1 MDVGRETG
9 ASSGAV
15 RRTAKAVTSRL
26 ACALVLPQQLQAPST
41 VGHYA
46 GGASGKTAGHTALAG
61 HLFRFLFSGVPQ
73 WLQIAG
79 VIIGVPVAII
89 VIWQLLK
96 RRRRVWGWWLARG
109 PAMKLAL
116 IAAVFVVVAG
126 ASVSGLAGYTYMMH
140 NNDFCQSCHIMDT
153 AWNRFQVSAHKNIQC
168 HACHRQPLYVSTVEL
183 YYWVTQRMMQIP
195 EHDKV
200 PSTVCDECHLQK
212 GADSTLT
219 QVMLTAGHA
228 VHLRSDSSALKNV
241 QCVTCHG
248 RDFHIFIPNNPTCTQ
263 SGCHVNTRVN
273 LGAMSRQAFP
283 HCTICHDFKSR
294 VPLSVT
300 VAQAKTRLT
309 PQVMNCFGCHQM
321 IQQTKRFDLNLD
333 PHKGNCGIC
342 HNPHKQEKP
351 NDAFK
356 TCAESKCHGS
366 PDTLTS
372 FHRGL
377 GGHKLAQCGSCH
389 TAHSWRVKGTN
400 CISCHQS
407 INRDPPQRSSSL
419 DESSIV
425 RALMFATSSSRS
437 FRRTL
442 SPLRRA
448 PAIAHLTALRSTA
461 MTPARPRAASS
472 VPSVPHPVV
481 ADSFRHS
488 LHKSLACTTCHG
500 TTTTHGGLKF
510 TAPGGCVACHHS
522 TRQRVE
528 CTGCHDRASL
538 PDREMPMA
546 FAISARP
553 ETITRPESFTHERH
567 AGLACTRCHGDDVK
581 RSVATTCKSCHA
593 EHHTTAADC
602 AGCHPTARTGHDR
615 ASHDGCARCH
625 TDAVVAA
632 LPASRSVC
640 LACHEKQRDHYP
652 NGDCATCHATPH
664 DMMRVGRV
672 GAGR

>member
-1 MDVGRETG
+1 
-9 ASSGAV
+9 V

-26 ACALVLPQQLQAPST
+26 VCALVLPQQLQAPST

>member
-1 MDVGRETG
+1 VGRATSTPFG
-9 ASSGAV
+9 TVS
-15 RRTAKAVTSRL
+15 RTANAVSGWF
-26 ACALVLPQQLQAPST
+26 ACALLLPQQQHQEPSA

-46 GGASGKTAGHTALAG
+46 GGASGASAGHTTALAG
-61 HLFRFLFSGVPQ
+61 HLFRFLFSTVPQ
-73 WLQIAG
+73 WLQITG
-79 VIIGVPVAII
+79 VVIGVPVAII
-89 VIWQLLK
+89 VVWQLWK
-96 RRRRVWGWWLARG
+96 RRKQLWAWWLVRG
-109 PAMKLAL
+109 PATKLAFV
-116 IAAVFVVVAG
+116 AGVFVVVGG
-126 ASVSGLAGYTYMMH
+126 AAVSGLAGYTYVMH
-140 NNDFCQSCHIMDT
+140 SNDFCQSCHIMDT

-183 YYWVTQRMMQIP
+183 YYWVTQRMMQVP

-200 PSTVCDECHLQK
+200 PNAVCNECHMQK

-241 QCVTCHG
+241 QCATCHG

-263 SGCHVNTRVN
+263 SGCHTTTRVN
-273 LGAMSRQAFP
+273 LGAMSRQSFP

-300 VAQAKTRLT
+300 VAQAKTKLT

-356 TCAESKCHGS
+356 TCAESRCHGS

-389 TAHSWRVKGTN
+389 VAHSWRVKGTN

-407 INRDPPQRSSSL
+407 INRDPPQRSSAL
-419 DESSIV
+419 NESAIV
-425 RALMFATSSSRS
+425 RRLLLAASRPV
-437 FRRTL
+437 RHTL
-442 SPLRRA
+442 SPRRPV
-448 PAIAHLTALRSTA
+448 PAFGHLTAMRSPAVTS
-461 MTPARPRAASS
+461 ARPS
-472 VPSVPHPVV
+472 VPSPVPRPPSPVT

-510 TAPGGCVACHHS
+510 SAPAGCVACHHS

-528 CTGCHDRASL
+528 CSGCHDRSSL
-538 PDREMPMA
+538 PSREMPMA
-546 FAISARP
+546 FTISARP
-553 ETITRPESFTHERH
+553 ETVTRPESFTHERH
-567 AGLACTRCHGDDVK
+567 AKLACTRCHGDDVK

-593 EHHTTAADC
+593 EHHTIGANC

-632 LPASRSVC
+632 LPASRPVC
-640 LACHEKQRDHYP
+640 VVCHEKQRDHYP
-652 NGDCATCHATPH
+652 NGDCATCHAIAS
-664 DMMRVGRV
+664 DMMRSGHA

>member
-1 MDVGRETG
+1 MPDVGRATG
-9 ASSGAV
+9 SSLGML
-15 RRTAKAVTSRL
+15 SRIADAMSGRL
-26 ACALVLPQQLQAPST
+26 VSALVFIQQQHQEPSPL
-41 VGHYA
+41 GRYA

-61 HLFRFLFSGVPQ
+61 HFFRFLLSGVPQ

-79 VIIGVPVAII
+79 VVIGVPVAVI
-89 VIWQLLK
+89 VVWQLLK
-96 RRRRVWGWWLARG
+96 RRKPIWRWWLARG
-109 PAMKLAL
+109 PAIKLSL
-116 IAAVFVVVAG
+116 VAAVFVVAAG
-126 ASVSGLAGYTYMMH
+126 AAVSGLAGYTYMMH

-153 AWNRFQVSAHKNIQC
+153 AWNRLQVSAHKNIQC

-183 YYWVTQRMMQIP
+183 YYWVTQRMMQVP

-200 PSTVCDECHLQK
+200 PSAVCNECHLQK

-219 QVMLTAGHA
+219 QIMLTAGHA

-248 RDFHIFIPNNPTCTQ
+248 RDFHIFVPNNPTCTQ
-263 SGCHVNTRVN
+263 SGCHTTTRVS

-300 VAQAKTRLT
+300 LVQAKTKLT
-309 PQVMNCFGCHQM
+309 PQVMDCFSCHQM

-342 HNPHKQEKP
+342 HDPHKQEKP

-356 TCAESKCHGS
+356 TCAESRCHGS

-377 GGHKLAQCGSCH
+377 GGHKLAECGSCH
-389 TAHSWRVKGTN
+389 VAHSWRVKGTN
-400 CISCHQS
+400 CIACHQS
-407 INRDPPQRSSSL
+407 INRDPPRRSSVL
-419 DESSIV
+419 DESAIL
-425 RALMFATSSSRS
+425 RTLMLPPTRPMRHTLSSR
-437 FRRTL
+437 RRT
-442 SPLRRA
+442 
-448 PAIAHLTALRSTA
+448 PAVVHLTAVQT
-461 MTPARPRAASS
+461 T
-472 VPSVPHPVV
+472 PSVSFRTV

-488 LHKSLACTTCHG
+488 LHKSLACTACHG
-500 TTTTHGGLKF
+500 TATTHGGLKF
-510 TAPGGCVACHHS
+510 TAPGGCFACHHS

-528 CTGCHDRASL
+528 CTTCHDRSSL
-538 PDREMPMA
+538 PSREMPMA
-546 FAISARP
+546 FTISARP
-553 ETITRPESFTHERH
+553 ETVTRPESFTHDQH
-567 AGLACTRCHGDDVK
+567 AKLACTRCHGDDVK

-593 EHHTTAADC
+593 EHHTTAANC
-602 AGCHPTARTGHDR
+602 AACHPTARTGHDR

-632 LPASRSVC
+632 LPASRPVC
-640 LACHEKQRDHYP
+640 IACHEKQRDHYP

-664 DMMRVGRV
+664 DMMRSGRA

>member
-1 MDVGRETG
+1 MAGATG
-9 ASSGAV
+9 TSLGTAS
-15 RRTAKAVTSRL
+15 RTAHTMGGRL
-26 ACALVLPQQLQAPST
+26 ACALIVLQQQHQEPSA

-79 VIIGVPVAII
+79 ILVGVPVAI
-89 VIWQLLK
+89 VVLWLLWK
-96 RRRRVWGWWLARG
+96 RRHQLWTWWRARG

-116 IAAVFVVVAG
+116 VAAVFVVVSG
-126 ASVSGLAGYTYMMH
+126 ATVSGLAGYTYMMH
-140 NNDFCQSCHIMDT
+140 DNDFCQSCHIMDT

-183 YYWVTQRMMQIP
+183 YYWVTQRMMQVP

-200 PSTVCDECHLQK
+200 PSAVCKECHMQT

-241 QCVTCHG
+241 ECVTCHG

-263 SGCHVNTRVN
+263 SGCHTTTRVN
-273 LGAMSRQAFP
+273 LGAMSRQQFA

-300 VAQAKTRLT
+300 VAQAKTKLT
-309 PQVMNCFGCHQM
+309 PQVMNCFTCHQM
-321 IQQTKRFDLNLD
+321 AQETRRFELDRD

-342 HNPHKQEKP
+342 HDPHKQEKP

-356 TCAESKCHGS
+356 TCAESRCHGS

-377 GGHKLAQCGSCH
+377 GGHKLAQCGACH
-389 TAHSWRVKGTN
+389 VAHSWRVKGTN
-400 CISCHQS
+400 CIGCHQS
-407 INRDPPQRSSSL
+407 INRDGAASVERGVWRVV
-419 DESSIV
+419 DAAWRAV
-425 RALMFATSSSRS
+425 RGTSRV
-437 FRRTL
+437 
-442 SPLRRA
+442 RRA
-448 PAIAHLTALRSTA
+448 PSPRHASPVTRIA
-461 MTPARPRAASS
+461 
-472 VPSVPHPVV
+472 V

-488 LHKSLACTTCHG
+488 VHKSLACTTCHG
-500 TTTTHGGLKF
+500 TTSTHGGLKF
-510 TAPGGCVACHHS
+510 TAPGGCIACHHS

-538 PDREMPMA
+538 PNREMAMA
-546 FAISARP
+546 FAISARQQ
-553 ETITRPESFTHERH
+553 TVVRQESFTHERH
-567 AGLACTRCHGDDVK
+567 AKVACTRCHGEDVK
-581 RSVATTCKSCHA
+581 RSVATNCASCHA
-593 EHHTTAADC
+593 DHHAPGASC
-602 AGCHPTARTGHDR
+602 VGCHPTARTGHDR

-625 TDAVVAA
+625 TDPVVAA
-632 LPASRSVC
+632 LPASRPVC
-640 LACHEKQRDHYP
+640 VVCHEKQRDHYP
-652 NGDCATCHATPH
+652 NGDCATCHATAA
-664 DMMRVGRV
+664 DMMRAGHGG
-672 GAGR
+672 GAR